1 MSANQSN
8 LSASKYGYDMVV
20 GTTQA
25 SINATMKQFLLK
37 FDGHEFIRCYI
48 YKQDVPDGQ
57 SHFVETDFQAYKTTL
72 GFDPFDVP
80 NGTAM
85 TDPKMKA
92 LEDNYFAF
100 AFKTVMGLP
109 TSFPLSAIP
118 DVIKLDK
125 GNSSVTY
132 NLFCK
137 EFQVLNLEPGGYGG
151 GTWSNLSQEG
161 GAAPWTFTFDVS
173 LDLYSNTS
181 AFVSLPPEIQ
191 NQIKNLCPGSMFSVE
206 QLYLDLN
213 APGLES
219 NPQIANL
226 DPTSNAYIYLTRVF
240 LNKYFANM
248 QENSKSADNP
258 DGNYL
263 LGYSIKPSNPGNTSS
278 IVPSDLNFLV
288 SPYLNEQGNA
298 TTLYD
303 LYTLN
308 WLVMTDKHKMPAPV
322 QFEWNWVDKANVSNF
337 NGVMAIN
344 RATFSN
350 FLNKLLS
357 PALGNVCL
365 IPSASISV
373 NLIKVTVN
381 YGFKHDYSGQT
392 YNVVNDGTS
401 RVLTYSYEK
410 SASDSDTFVP
420 NWGNITIKTSV
431 QSDIYLEGNKIRTNT
446 TAACWVHLNTDG
458 GISEG
463 DIVKYNCDTNY
474 TIGVDS
480 HGNLSVTMDT
490 PVFKDQSN
498 FNIDGWAKFVSAGTI
513 EGMISKVKDFWTVM
527 KTFLAGQENQ
537 ILAMLNGSS
546 TWVFPGGQT
555 FVFKN
560 AGFSDHQDLI
570 ADVTYA
576 EPTAKAVSA
585 SAIGTIREAAT
596 VEPIGANGH

>member
-37 FDGHEFIRCYI
+37 FDGQEFVKCYV
-48 YKQDVPDGQ
+48 YKQDVPEGQ
-57 SHFVETDFQAYKTTL
+57 SHFVETDYEAYKTTL
-72 GFDPFDVP
+72 GFDPFTIP
-80 NGTAM
+80 NGTP
-85 TDPKMKA
+85 TSDERIQK
-92 LEDNYFAF
+92 LEANYFAF

-118 DVIKLDK
+118 DVVKLDK
-125 GNSSVTY
+125 GNSSVSY

-137 EFQVLNLEPGGYGG
+137 EFEILNLEPGGYGG
-151 GTWSNLSQEG
+151 GTWSNLSQVG
-161 GAAPWTFTFDVS
+161 GDAPWTFTFDVS

-181 AFVSLPPEIQ
+181 AFASLPQEIQ
-191 NQIKNLCPGSMFSVE
+191 NQIKNLCPGSMFSVQ

-248 QENSKSADNP
+248 QEQSKDPSNP

-263 LGYSIKPSNPGNTSS
+263 LGYSVKPSDPGNISS
-278 IVPSDLNFLV
+278 VVPTDLNFMV
-288 SPYLNEQGNA
+288 SPYLDAQGNA
-298 TTLYD
+298 TTQYD

-322 QFEWNWVDKANVSNF
+322 QFEWNWVDASDVGSF
-337 NGVMAIN
+337 NGAMSIKKG
-344 RATFSN
+344 TFGN

-357 PALGNVCL
+357 PSLGTVCL
-365 IPSASISV
+365 IPSAGIDV
-373 NLIKVTVN
+373 NLIKISVS
-381 YGFKHDYSGQT
+381 YGFQHDYSGQT
-392 YNVVNDGTS
+392 YSVVNDGTS
-401 RVLTYSYEK
+401 KILTYSYEK

-431 QSDIYLEGNKIRTNT
+431 QSDIYLEGTTIRTNT

-458 GISEG
+458 GVSEG
-463 DIVKYNCDTNY
+463 DIVKYNCETNY
-474 TIGVDS
+474 NIGVDA
-480 HGNLSVTMDT
+480 HGSLTVTMDT
-490 PVFKDQSN
+490 PTFKDLSN
-498 FNIDGWAKFVSAGTI
+498 FDTSTWGQIVSVGTI
-513 EGMISKVKDFWTVM
+513 DGMISSVKNFWSVMKDFLT
-527 KTFLAGQENQ
+527 GQENQ

-546 TWVFPGGQT
+546 TWVFPGGET
-555 FVFKN
+555 LVFKN
-560 AGFSDHQDLI
+560 AAFSQFQDLT

-576 EPTAKAVSA
+576 EPSAQAVA
-585 SAIGTIREAAT
+585 AAT
-596 VEPIGANGH
+596 KADKAAVPVEALAENGR